1 MTRVS
6 VRTLGGTKESNREG
20 VPMSGQQNE
29 AEQQHLL
36 LMVEAAQ
43 RAGHTER
50 EIAELVDFAIVADAE
65 LERAA

>member
-1 MTRVS
+1 
-6 VRTLGGTKESNREG
+6 
-20 VPMSGQQNE
+20 MSGQQNE

-43 RAGHTER
+43 RAGRTEP
-50 EIAELVDFAIVADAE
+50 EIAEIVDRAVVADAE

>member
-1 MTRVS
+1 
-6 VRTLGGTKESNREG
+6 
-20 VPMSGQQNE
+20 MSGQQNE

-43 RAGHTER
+43 RAGHTES